1 MRHSVTSFCVYYRG
15 VGDGGHREHDPF
27 QRAHI
32 GQGYK
37 GQGESS
43 FSSSLSLSLSLSL
56 SRSSSLCGS
65 KLGPRARRGG
75 IGRKRKW
82 CRIRRPQVIR
92 STGAIKLGI
101 EIRVI
106 IACACK
112 RVRRRIFRLGETWC
126 TASRPAWADIASI
139 GSSLMRHEIKS
150 RYAELT
156 TERNKNV
163 HRKWFCRSRVDKR
176 SYDEIS
182 ASARDT
188 FANVSQLAFLRWTR
202 EMPKN

>member
-1 MRHSVTSFCVYYRG
+1 MVSDTKAASNTIHWRDQARDRNPCYYR
-15 VGDGGHREHDPF
+15 V
-27 QRAHI
+27 
-32 GQGYK
+32 
-37 GQGESS
+37 
-43 FSSSLSLSLSLSL
+43 
-56 SRSSSLCGS
+56 
-65 KLGPRARRGG
+65 
-75 IGRKRKW
+75 
-82 CRIRRPQVIR
+82 
-92 STGAIKLGI
+92 
-101 EIRVI
+101 RVRN
-106 IACACK
+106 CACK

-188 FANVSQLAFLRWTR
+188 SANVSRLAFLRWTKETPTSTGYR
-202 EMPKN
+202 LEIRGIGLNNSRIRTR

>member
-1 MRHSVTSFCVYYRG
+1 M
-15 VGDGGHREHDPF
+15 
-27 QRAHI
+27 
-32 GQGYK
+32 
-37 GQGESS
+37 
-43 FSSSLSLSLSLSL
+43 
-56 SRSSSLCGS
+56 
-65 KLGPRARRGG
+65 
-75 IGRKRKW
+75 
-82 CRIRRPQVIR
+82 
-92 STGAIKLGI
+92 
-101 EIRVI
+101 
-106 IACACK
+106 
-112 RVRRRIFRLGETWC
+112 
-126 TASRPAWADIASI
+126 WADIASI

-202 EMPKN
+202 ETPTSTGYRLEIRGIGLNNSRIRTR